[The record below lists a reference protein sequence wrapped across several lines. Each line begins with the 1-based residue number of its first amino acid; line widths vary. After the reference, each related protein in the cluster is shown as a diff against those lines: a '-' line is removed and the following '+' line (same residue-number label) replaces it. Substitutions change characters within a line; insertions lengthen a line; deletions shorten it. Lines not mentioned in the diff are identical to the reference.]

1 MSNPLNSKG
10 SGRIPQYKV
19 INGKSVQSMF
29 ENAQFSPYPRLVENN
44 GSPQLIGGPNDIHN
58 DYVNDTSISSLIEY
72 TSKYPSMKLRFA
84 DFAYLKD
91 VGVYPNNRLMVAR
104 RFPNGVPNDL
114 TSIMAE
120 PMSTIISWFKDGDAE
135 YFSIQY
141 GEKWVPAEA
150 SFTDVLNDIGKDIKV
165 SQEQGSNPI
174 GKAAAAGF
182 NAIPFGG
189 FMEGLQYAV
198 MQELG
203 LTDFGIGNS
212 PLGNPNLIREAKMR
226 DTVLQNRAG
235 SGLTAKISV
244 KFEVEYEQKFIDGV
258 DPTLAYMDIIQN
270 ALTFGTSDAVFH
282 FNTSFGDTTAPI
294 IKDLIS
300 GNTGAIIRALLTF
313 MGALLNAIVKVGK
326 DLVGNLNGSHGNL
339 FQRIGDAASSVK
351 NAVTSTD
358 ERNSSLSGTIQN
370 IFAATIGSVISKYK
384 VKLIGI
390 TQALTGA
397 PSAPWHVTI
406 GNPKKPMF
414 TSGDMLCDEVTVTL
428 GKTLGFNDLPS
439 SIKISFNLTNARP
452 LGAQELFNRMN
463 TGRGRSYQRYQLSTV
478 EVPNGTFTYS
488 KSADGRFSFSQSSIK
503 TVSTPPAQKA
513 QVQYLQNGNI
523 DENGHFIL
531 TNNEGK
537 DWWTYSQPGEKF
549 YQTHGTYSSNQ
560 SASN

>member
-1 MSNPLNSKG
+1 MSNPLNSRG

-19 INGKSVQSMF
+19 INGKNVQSMF

-104 RFPNGVPNDL
+104 RFANGVPNDL

-120 PMSTIISWFKDGDAE
+120 PMSTIISWIKDGDAE

-150 SFTDVLNDIGKDIKV
+150 SFTDVLNDIGKDIKG

-174 GKAAAAGF
+174 GSAAAAGF

-189 FMEGLQYAV
+189 MMEGLQYAV

-212 PLGNPNLIREAKMR
+212 PLGNPNLIRESKRR
-226 DTVLQNRAG
+226 DTVEKNRAG
-235 SGLTAKISV
+235 SGLAATINV

-270 ALTFGTSDAVFH
+270 ALTFGTSDSVFH
-282 FNTSFGDTTAPI
+282 FNSSFGDTTAPI

-300 GNTGAIIRALLTF
+300 GDSASIIRALLKF

-326 DLVGNLNGSHGNL
+326 SLVEGLTKKVDDVKDTINDLGTDVVTDT
-339 FQRIGDAASSVK
+339 IK
-351 NAVTSTD
+351 NI
-358 ERNSSLSGTIQN
+358 L
-370 IFAATIGSVISKYK
+370 AATVGSVISKYK
-384 VKLIGI
+384 IRLVGI
-390 TQALTGA
+390 TQALTGL

-414 TSGDMLCDEVTVTL
+414 TSGDMLCGEDVTVTF

-439 SIKISFNLTNARP
+439 SIKVSFSLKNARP

-463 TGRGRSYQRYQLSTV
+463 TGRGRSYQRYQLSSV
-478 EVPNGTFTYS
+478 EVPNGKYTFSVVGTGTSS
-488 KSADGRFSFSQSSIK
+488 KYEFK
-503 TVSTPPAQKA
+503 TMDVPPAEKA

-523 DENGHFIL
+523 DETGHFIL
-531 TNNEGK
+531 TNNQGK

-549 YQTHGTYSSNQ
+549 YETHGTYSSNQ

>member
-1 MSNPLNSKG
+1 MSNPLNQRG
-10 SGRIPQYKV
+10 AGRIPQYKV
-19 INGKSVQSMF
+19 INGKNVQSMF

-44 GSPQLIGGPNDIHN
+44 GTPQLIGGPNDIHN

-91 VGVYPNNRLMVAR
+91 VGVYPNNRLLIAR

-120 PMSTIISWFKDGDAE
+120 PMATIISWVKDGDAE
-135 YFSIQY
+135 YYSIVY
-141 GEKWVPAEA
+141 GEKWTEGEA
-150 SFTDVLNDIGKDIKV
+150 SFTDVLNEIGKDMKG
-165 SQEQGSNPI
+165 SQEQGENKTGS
-174 GKAAAAGF
+174 AAAAGL
-182 NAIPFGG
+182 NAIPFPG

-203 LTDFGIGNS
+203 LTDFGVGNS
-212 PLGNPNLIREAKMR
+212 PLGNPNLVRQSKRR
-226 DTVLQNRAG
+226 DVLEKNRAG

-258 DPTLAYMDIIQN
+258 DPTLAYMDILQN
-270 ALTFGTSDAVFH
+270 ALTFGTSDAVFQ
-282 FNTSFGDTTAPI
+282 FNMSFGDTTAPI

-300 GNTGAIIRALLTF
+300 GDTGAIIRALLTF

-326 DLVGNLNGSHGNL
+326 DLVGSLSDNRGLVEKGVDVFS
-339 FQRIGDAASSVK
+339 
-351 NAVTSTD
+351 NAFTSTD
-358 ERNSSLSGTIQN
+358 SKNSGIANSIKN

-384 VKLIGI
+384 VRLIAI

-397 PSAPWHVTI
+397 PSAPWHITI

-414 TSGDMLCDEVTVTL
+414 TSGDMLCEEVTVTL
-428 GKTLGFNDLPS
+428 GKTLAFNDLPS
-439 SIKISFNLTNARP
+439 SIKIAFTLTNARS
-452 LGAQELFNRMN
+452 LGAQEIFSRMN

-488 KSADGRFSFSQSSIK
+488 IIGTGTSSKYEFHTIN
-503 TVSTPPAQKA
+503 TPPAEKA
-513 QVQYLQNGNI
+513 QVQYLQGDI
-523 DENGHFIL
+523 DQNGHYIF
-531 TNNEGK
+531 TNNQGR
-537 DWWTYSQPGEKF
+537 DWFTYSQPGEKF

-560 SASN
+560 SASTK